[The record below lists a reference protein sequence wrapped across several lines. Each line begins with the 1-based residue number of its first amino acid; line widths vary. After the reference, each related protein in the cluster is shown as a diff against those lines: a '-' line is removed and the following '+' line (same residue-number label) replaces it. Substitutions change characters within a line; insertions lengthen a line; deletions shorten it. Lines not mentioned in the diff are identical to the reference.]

1 MKENSKVYDKIT
13 VGRRIRT
20 QRVSQG
26 LSRKQV
32 AEQIGKTEKYYA
44 DIERGYCG
52 MSLETMLEIAGM
64 FGRSLDYLVFGE
76 SGSQDYPAE
85 LRSILF
91 SLKKCE
97 GRQREKALDLLRV
110 YLAE

>member
-44 DIERGYCG
+44 DI
-52 MSLETMLEIAGM
+52 
-64 FGRSLDYLVFGE
+64 VFGE

>member
-32 AEQIGKTEKYYA
+32 AEQIGKLKNIMRILSEVT
-44 DIERGYCG
+44 
-52 MSLETMLEIAGM
+52 AGC
-64 FGRSLDYLVFGE
+64 
-76 SGSQDYPAE
+76 P
-85 LRSILF
+85 
-91 SLKKCE
+91 
-97 GRQREKALDLLRV
+97 
-110 YLAE
+110 

>member
-1 MKENSKVYDKIT
+1 
-13 VGRRIRT
+13 
-20 QRVSQG
+20 
-26 LSRKQV
+26 
-32 AEQIGKTEKYYA
+32 
-44 DIERGYCG
+44 
-52 MSLETMLEIAGM
+52 MSLETILEIAGM
-64 FGRSLDYLVFGE
+64 FGMSLDYLVFGE